1 MKLKSFRDA
10 DFWIFD
16 LDNTLYPK
24 IANLF
29 AEIEKKMTTYVMNEL
44 NVDFKRANFL
54 RDYYWKNYGTTLSG
68 MMQEHKIDPIPYLY
82 EVHDIPLDSLTV
94 DPLLVK
100 EINKLNG
107 EKIVYTNGSKF
118 HANRVLN
125 ARGLTDC
132 FHQIY
137 GIEDA
142 NYVPKPEEGAYKQI
156 IKLADVNPL
165 SAVMFEDEPKNLE
178 VPHKMGMQTVL
189 ITDEEIENSRH
200 HITNNLTN
208 FLLKLNELLNEN

>member
-1 MKLKSFRDA
+1 MFYPPGPIHDLESDA
-10 DFWIFD
+10 VIGQQ
-16 LDNTLYPK
+16 LGVT
-24 IANLF
+24 
-29 AEIEKKMTTYVMNEL
+29 
-44 NVDFKRANFL
+44 
-54 RDYYWKNYGTTLSG
+54 WKHILMLVPFTGLS
-68 MMQEHKIDPIPYLY
+68 QYAY
-82 EVHDIPLDSLTV
+82 
-94 DPLLVK
+94 K

-142 NYVPKPEEGAYKQI
+142 NYVPKPEEDAYKRI

-165 SAVMFEDEPKNLE
+165 NAVMFEDEPKNLE
-178 VPHKMGMQTVL
+178 APHKMGMQTVL
-189 ITDEEIENSRH
+189 VSNGEIVDPRH
-200 HITNNLTN
+200 HITDDLTN
-208 FLLKLNELLNEN
+208 FLLKLNNILNEN

>member
-1 MKLKSFRDA
+1 
-10 DFWIFD
+10 
-16 LDNTLYPK
+16 
-24 IANLF
+24 
-29 AEIEKKMTTYVMNEL
+29 
-44 NVDFKRANFL
+44 
-54 RDYYWKNYGTTLSG
+54 
-68 MMQEHKIDPIPYLY
+68 MQEHKIDPLPYLY

-165 SAVMFEDEPKNLE
+165 SAVIFEDEPKNLE

-189 ITDEEIENSRH
+189 ITDEEIEDSRH
-200 HITNNLTN
+200 HITNNFTN

>member
-16 LDNTLYPK
+16 LDNTLYPRT
-24 IANLF
+24 ANLF

-68 MMQEHKIDPIPYLY
+68 MMQEHKIDPLPYLY

-100 EINKLNG
+100 EINELNG

-156 IKLADVNPL
+156 IKLADINPL

-189 ITDEEIENSRH
+189 ITDEEIEDSRH

>member
-16 LDNTLYPK
+16 LDNTLYPRT
-24 IANLF
+24 ANLF

-68 MMQEHKIDPIPYLY
+68 MMQEHKIDPKPYLY

-142 NYVPKPEEGAYKQI
+142 NYVPKPEEGAYQQI

-189 ITDEEIENSRH
+189 ITDEEIEDSRH

>member
-1 MKLKSFRDA
+1 MSFEYEGSTIETDENGYLVSLEDWAEGVAGKL
-10 DFWIFD
+10 
-16 LDNTLYPK
+16 
-24 IANLF
+24 
-29 AEIEKKMTTYVMNEL
+29 AEDEEINMNDQHWEII
-44 NVDFKRANFL
+44 NFL

-68 MMQEHKIDPIPYLY
+68 MMQEHKIDPLPYLY

-189 ITDEEIENSRH
+189 ITDEEIVESRH

-208 FLLKLNELLNEN
+208 FLLKIVSKVPP

>member
-1 MKLKSFRDA
+1 M
-10 DFWIFD
+10 
-16 LDNTLYPK
+16 
-24 IANLF
+24 
-29 AEIEKKMTTYVMNEL
+29 
-44 NVDFKRANFL
+44 
-54 RDYYWKNYGTTLSG
+54 
-68 MMQEHKIDPIPYLY
+68 
-82 EVHDIPLDSLTV
+82 
-94 DPLLVK
+94 
-100 EINKLNG
+100 
-107 EKIVYTNGSKF
+107 
-118 HANRVLN
+118 N

-189 ITDEEIENSRH
+189 ITDVEIVDSRH